1 MGARACRGLLEAI
14 ILRRLKLLL
23 RVCWGGRCV
32 ARGGELLLGD
42 IHGGVL
48 ALGGLALLVLRHTL
62 KWKLG
67 RNAHR
72 GRRVRRPGR
81 GVLGLGLVL
90 LRLRLRLRL
99 PGRRGLLR
107 HIGGSIRIR
116 GKSRTRLGI

>member
-1 MGARACRGLLEAI
+1 MGARACPSGGLLEAI

-32 ARGGELLLGD
+32 ARGGVLLLGD

-48 ALGGLALLVLRHTL
+48 ALGGLARLVLRHTL

-67 RNAHR
+67 RN
-72 GRRVRRPGR
+72 GPGPGR